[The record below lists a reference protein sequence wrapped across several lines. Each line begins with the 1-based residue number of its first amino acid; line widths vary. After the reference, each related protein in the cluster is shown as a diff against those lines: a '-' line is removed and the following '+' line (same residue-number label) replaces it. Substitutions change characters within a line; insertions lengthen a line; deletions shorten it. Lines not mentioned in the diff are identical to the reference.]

1 MRTAWAVILGIVVAG
16 IAVWWFGRDDAT
28 GADADRSAATG
39 SGSKQGDAARSVL
52 YRWRDDAGTVQ
63 ITDSPPHGRSY
74 ETVDIATLER
84 RNVFDPNT
92 PPPPQE

>member
-1 MRTAWAVILGIVVAG
+1 MRTAWAVILGIVAAG
-16 IAVWWFGRDDAT
+16 IAVWWFGREDAT
-28 GADADRSAATG
+28 GAGADRNAVAG
-39 SGSKQGDAARSVL
+39 SGSKQGEAARSVL

-63 ITDSPPHGRSY
+63 ITDSPPRGRAH

-92 PPPPQE
+92 STPPPE